1 MFYSKSYQVLFRES
15 ISTLVDLK
23 VSPLASK
30 SLFHKTEHKARRG
43 EEEVVDKKLIF
54 EGFDMQKHTIPT
66 DGDQKVDEKNG
77 VICVVI
83 MFTAEVVIIKVLKMA
98 PFSYFLLMT
107 AKLQSQFGHSKCM
120 WKISLNSFWNCY
132 GLLCS

>member
-1 MFYSKSYQVLFRES
+1 MLYSKSYQVLFRES

-66 DGDQKVDEKNG
+66 DGDQKVDEKNE

-120 WKISLNSFWNCY
+120 
-132 GLLCS
+132 